1 MVTPQFRPQHELT
14 DRFVAKKIIMQF
26 TVFSPI
32 ECTASLRKLGALSYK
47 RKGPSTEQ
55 NPILLYKD
63 SVRIPSLGMID
74 DALTMSKCG
83 IDSVMS
89 NAETNCFVETKRL
102 DLSEKKCNRMHVGKK
117 TKK

>member
-1 MVTPQFRPQHELT
+1 
-14 DRFVAKKIIMQF
+14 
-26 TVFSPI
+26 
-32 ECTASLRKLGALSYK
+32 
-47 RKGPSTEQ
+47 
-55 NPILLYKD
+55 
-63 SVRIPSLGMID
+63 MID